1 MHAGL
6 QSRSCVSAAWAGRCT
21 TSADGSEQTVEIL
34 YRDALSVLQ
43 DWLLRSEY
51 SASDLQFE
59 PELAASPSKQL
70 FADYRHSLPNAV
82 ASAYLPRGQRTIT
95 VATSSDGSQYSALG
109 RDGFHPVYIEPTFVK
124 TERRNKADTKCV
136 VALIPHVDGA
146 EEKSRVYQEAITKAF
161 ASFNQRRSPWPLG
174 PPPAPVAELSSP
186 CRNLRAFCGRRPFS
200 KDAR

>member
-1 MHAGL
+1 MCECSVGWEEHHVTL
-6 QSRSCVSAAWAGRCT
+6 

-70 FADYRHSLPNAV
+70 FADYRRSLPNAV

-161 ASFNQRRSPWPLG
+161 ASFNHAGFHGVTIHLRG
-174 PPPAPVAELSSP
+174 AP
-186 CRNLRAFCGRRPFS
+186 PFS
-200 KDAR
+200 